1 MVIIMSIT
9 QISIDNVVYEIS
21 RVFDKR
27 RTALSLVS
35 ERLVSSE
42 RNGIPL
48 TNEQNIVYNNIS
60 GAGAL
65 KEDK

>member
-1 MVIIMSIT
+1 MVIIMSIN
-9 QISIDNVVYEIS
+9 QISIVYEIS

-35 ERLVSSE
+35 ERLASSE